1 MKRTICLLT
10 CCFAVFFLGSSCS
23 KSMPGSGVSENYY
36 SKKSSVIIDGVT
48 WATMN
53 VGATNEDNWGICGTL
68 FTYDNALKACPEGWR
83 LPTKSEIEALQI
95 FCRTGEMYGVKG
107 VWFSGS
113 TPYKDYTAADVNAI
127 FIPLAG
133 FNDGFGW
140 KYPGSEGYYWY
151 SAGYYYFKK
160 YMPGYKIIFFN
171 IPPDS
176 AAYAVRCVKN

>member
-23 KSMPGSGVSENYY
+23 KSKLASSY
-36 SKKSSVIIDGVT
+36 SRKSSITIDVVT
-48 WATMN
+48 WATRN
-53 VGATNEDNWGICGTL
+53 VEATKANPYGAV
-68 FTYDNALKACPEGWR
+68 FTYEKALNVCPDGWR
-83 LPTKSEIEALQI
+83 LPTNSEIEALQI

-151 SAGYYYFKK
+151 SAGYYYFKE
-160 YMPGYKIIFFN
+160 YMPGYKIICFN
-171 IPPDS
+171 IPSDS

>member
-23 KSMPGSGVSENYY
+23 KSKLASSY
-36 SKKSSVIIDGVT
+36 SRKSSITIDGVT

-68 FTYDNALKACPEGWR
+68 FTRDNALKACPEGWR
-83 LPTKSEIEALQI
+83 LPTNSEIEALQI

-127 FIPLAG
+127 FIPFAG
-133 FNDGFGW
+133 FNEGFGW
-140 KYPGSEGYYWY
+140 RYQGLEGKYWY
-151 SAGYYYFKK
+151 SAGYYFFREYA
-160 YMPGYKIIFFN
+160 PGYKIICSE
-171 IPPDS
+171 PLSDR